1 MRKMAARIGI
11 SKTNVIDTAFGI
23 LEETQSIQL
32 VSMTAVAARLGI
44 RVQSL
49 YAHIDGSTGL
59 KRELALRSLEKLAQ
73 DLNQAAIGIAG
84 IGAVR
89 AVLKAQFN
97 FALTHPAAFQAS
109 IYPPGNDDLIIKAIE
124 EVNYP
129 MHKILKEAGIED
141 ATITHW
147 SRLVLSTI
155 YGYSTLNQNRQ
166 LTLPVS
172 TKESIDY
179 IINVLV
185 TDIDDKIS
193 TDK

>member
-73 DLNQAAIGIAG
+73 DLNQAAMC
-84 IGAVR
+84 
-89 AVLKAQFN
+89 
-97 FALTHPAAFQAS
+97 H
-109 IYPPGNDDLIIKAIE
+109 
-124 EVNYP
+124 
-129 MHKILKEAGIED
+129 
-141 ATITHW
+141 
-147 SRLVLSTI
+147 
-155 YGYSTLNQNRQ
+155 
-166 LTLPVS
+166 
-172 TKESIDY
+172 
-179 IINVLV
+179 
-185 TDIDDKIS
+185 
-193 TDK
+193 